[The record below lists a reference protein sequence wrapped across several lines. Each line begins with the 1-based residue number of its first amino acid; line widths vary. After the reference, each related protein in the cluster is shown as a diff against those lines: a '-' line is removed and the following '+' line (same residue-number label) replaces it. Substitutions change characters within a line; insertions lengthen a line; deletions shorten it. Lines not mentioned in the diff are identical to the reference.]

1 MADTQLLRQIRQHSV
16 NRNRADGEIYTGI
29 GTEAVKNLSLIFGIS
44 GREIEIVSLEND
56 IMPERYAQ
64 NQKAYSVQE
73 QIRLLQSR
81 VTVVGLGGLG
91 GVVVEILA
99 REGVGTLRL
108 IDGDSFE
115 DSNLN
120 RQLFSCPDLQGTPK
134 AEAAARRVS
143 QINPSL
149 TVEKY
154 AVFLNAEN
162 AADLL
167 KDSNAAVD
175 CLDNMKTRFVLESAA
190 KKAGIPLVSA
200 AVAGTAGHVT
210 TIFPEDRGLESIYG
224 PAEFL
229 EEKGAEQIMGCL
241 AHAVFLISAL
251 EAAEVIKI
259 LLKRDGSLRNR
270 LRLMDLRDNTFEIM
284 SLI

>member
-1 MADTQLLRQIRQHSV
+1 MADQLLRQIRQHSV
-16 NRNRADGEIYTGI
+16 NRNRADGEIYIGI
-29 GTEAVKNLSLIFGIS
+29 GTESVKNLSLIFGIS
-44 GREIEIVSLEND
+44 GREIEIVSLENN
-56 IMPERYAQ
+56 IIPERYAQ

-73 QIRLLQSR
+73 QIRLLQSA

-120 RQLFSCPDLQGTPK
+120 RQLFSCPQSQGMPK
-134 AEAAARRVS
+134 AEAGARRVM

-149 TVEKY
+149 TVEKH

-162 AADLL
+162 APDLL
-167 KDSNAAVD
+167 KDSDAAVD
-175 CLDNMKTRFVLESAA
+175 CLDSIKTRFVLEFAA
-190 KKAGIPLVSA
+190 KKAGIPMVSA
-200 AVAGTAGHVT
+200 AVAGSAGHVT

-229 EEKGAEQIMGCL
+229 EEKGAERTMGCL
-241 AHAVFLISAL
+241 AHAVFLLSAL
-251 EAAEVIKI
+251 EASEVIKI
-259 LLKRDGSLRNR
+259 LMKRDGSLRNR